1 MYNFDKW
8 KFPLK
13 FGKMYLEPS
22 KDYIVTVETHDGS
35 MIPVEY
41 ASNVEYLDKVEVISY
56 SEKLFDD
63 RCKVLAGAYQLRNYI
78 DVTTAVSNIGDFI
91 SYKFGSA
98 SNVNVDNWK
107 SFPIPTRIRISV
119 RQEYSTR
126 SDSGDWLSRFHRTV
140 TSVVWGIG
148 ALVDINSHIPLG
160 LVRLL
165 VRIEVFGVKPN
176 LLLDCWAKITK
187 SPRTPKWYTHVCDIK
202 PHTILKTVQQLI
214 IDQELSK

>member
-22 KDYIVTVETHDGS
+22 DDYIVTVETHDGS
-35 MIPVEY
+35 MIPVRY
-41 ASNVEYLDKVEVISY
+41 DTNVKYLQDSQMIHYGETT
-56 SEKLFDD
+56 FDYL
-63 RCKVLAGAYQLRNYI
+63 CKTYIGAYQLRNYV
-78 DVTTAVSNIGDFI
+78 DVTSAVSRMGEFK
-91 SYKFGSA
+91 SYNLGSSDDWESLPIA
-98 SNVNVDNWK
+98 S
-107 SFPIPTRIRISV
+107 RLRISA
-119 RQEYSTR
+119 RQEYCTTA
-126 SDSGDWLSRFHRTV
+126 DAKDWNSQFHQTV
-140 TSVVWGIG
+140 LDVVYGVF
-148 ALVDINSHIPLG
+148 LVNRYISFG
-160 LVRLL
+160 SLVLL
-165 VRIEVFGVKPN
+165 VKIEVFGVKPN